1 MFAISLFYTR
11 MMSFNNS
18 CDNAMS
24 RHTAQLNM
32 GSKQSYWNKLWNNIS
47 HSFGYAKLEE
57 EASSPSND
65 LFIELSCPK
74 LQVDKALHDSNTT
87 LQVVDK
93 MLVKDDGS
101 MQILKT
107 SEDLPWHKKNIGLLF
122 MILSTLSGTLLNL
135 SVKAI
140 SKSDERLPILELVI
154 IRGVLGSLIT
164 MGMMYFQ
171 QINKWMGPPET
182 YKLLF
187 LRGLF
192 AFLALT
198 FHFFALSSLSLGD
211 ATILSFCSPIIT
223 GFLGS
228 IVLKE
233 KWEKVDQLAGFFS
246 IIGLLFIT
254 RPVNYITYS
263 SFSHFYLGNSVTK
276 IME

>member
-1 MFAISLFYTR
+1 MPRL
-11 MMSFNNS
+11 
-18 CDNAMS
+18 S
-24 RHTAQLNM
+24 RHTALLNM
-32 GSKQSYWNKLWNNIS
+32 GSKQNYWEKTWNNIS

-57 EASSPSND
+57 EVGSPSND
-65 LFIELSCPK
+65 HCIELSPK
-74 LQVDKALHDSNTT
+74 LENDNVHDSNTT
-87 LQVVDK
+87 LQVIDK
-93 MLVKDDGS
+93 TILKQDGS
-101 MQILKT
+101 IEILKT
-107 SEDLPWHKKNIGLLF
+107 SQDLPWHKKNIGLIF

-154 IRGVLGSLIT
+154 IRGILGSLIT
-164 MGMMYFQ
+164 MSMMYYQ
-171 QINKWMGPPET
+171 NISKWMGPLDT

-211 ATILSFCSPIIT
+211 ATILSFCAPIIT

-228 IVLKE
+228 IILLE

-246 IIGLLFIT
+246 LIGLLFIT
-254 RPVNYITYS
+254 RPVYYIILI
-263 SFSHFYLGNSVTK
+263 FSHFFLDH
-276 IME
+276 